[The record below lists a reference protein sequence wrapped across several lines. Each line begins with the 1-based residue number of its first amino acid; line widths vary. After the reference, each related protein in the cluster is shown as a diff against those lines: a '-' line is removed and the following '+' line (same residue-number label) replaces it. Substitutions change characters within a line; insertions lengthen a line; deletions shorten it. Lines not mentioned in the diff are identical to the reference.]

1 MNPVTEPSHYVFPPS
16 VPTAAVYLLAVVAIG
31 VWAASHV
38 LTRPIAGRQWRA
50 VAFVGRCLVGFL
62 AMLAVA
68 QALQR
73 GLVLATNWPLWPIAL
88 VGAAAV
94 EIVLGLYAVERRTV
108 TRAPGLTLAVL
119 RVVIVGLVI
128 AMLAQ
133 PVRPWNLDK
142 TIQRFVAVLVD
153 TSASMYVPDTQLGPG
168 EKIRLAET
176 LAIEGVGRPYALDTA
191 ADDLEKIRQDL
202 TAQGEWL
209 ASLATADPEGRR
221 KQLEARRDG
230 MHRAFVAA
238 DKKVGVLA
246 AAIARPIDGTLK
258 VDTRVRDSLAEIQK
272 KLSGAVRDRLKEA
285 VAFTAREN
293 SKNLEPQHARLLQAV
308 RQASLDLADAV
319 AKTSAMSQALD
330 EAAYA
335 ALTPGER
342 AKVDAS
348 GARKRLAV
356 ARDVL
361 LRHPGPPAA
370 PGQKAESA
378 PSLLEKLQKRY
389 SIKMYTFASGPTEV
403 DPKAY
408 EAAYNPAEPLA
419 GEAAALP
426 SPQQQTDL
434 TAAFEK
440 VMGEMSGKQL
450 SGILLLTDG
459 RHNAAKSIEPLLRTL
474 SIQQVPVSSV
484 VVGGEKPPVD
494 AGVLSV
500 EAPEAVAVRDRMFVN
515 VQLKLDGLAGKEAKV
530 SLMDGEKTVDSQTV
544 RVPTDTYR
552 TRVQMADEPS
562 ATGLHHYV
570 VDVQKF
576 DGEVLAAN
584 NQYPLTVSVSDE
596 RTKLLVIDGRPRWE
610 FRYLKNLFAS
620 RDKTVRLQY
629 VLLEP
634 DRIEGVP
641 PAPKIE
647 ASASRPVD
655 EVEASALPK
664 DEIEWMKF
672 DAIILGDVAPK
683 YLSDETLRTLRKFVA
698 DRGGTLIVVSGPVWM
713 PHAFA
718 DTPMADL
725 LPVTFKKSEQPVVAA
740 PEKAFR
746 LALTAEGRE
755 SVILRQKIS
764 PDENAEVWDGLPD
777 IYWRHPILQT
787 KEGATVLAYALPPS
801 PPSFMPAK
809 PEDGAAPA
817 PLSEDVQRERRA
829 FEREHALIAYHNL
842 ALGKVMFLAFDHTWR
857 LRYRV
862 GDTYHHRFWGQVL
875 RWATANKLPAGTETV
890 KLGTDRTR
898 YAPHAAIR
906 VQAKLAKKDFTPIV
920 STDVGVNVYKGQQLV
935 LSRKLE
941 YLKDSAGMYAAN
953 LGELDSGTYRVEL
966 DAPPAKLVLAEENVD
981 KVATEFSV
989 EPSTPVEQAELVP
1002 DRGLLSRMANLT
1014 GGAVVDPSHAQR
1026 VMASLGPVT
1035 EVEVERHE
1043 YVLWDSWPLLA
1054 FIVLLATVEWVLRK
1068 KVGLA

>member
-1 MNPVTEPSHYVFPPS
+1 MNPVIESHYVLPPS
-16 VPTAAVYLLAVVAIG
+16 VPTAVVYLLALAAIAAWVAC
-31 VWAASHV
+31 HV
-38 LTRPIAGRQWRA
+38 LTRRIGGRPMRA
-50 VAFVGRCLVGFL
+50 VAVVGCCLVGFL
-62 AMLAVA
+62 AMLAAA

-88 VGAAAV
+88 LGAVAV
-94 EIVLGLYAVERRTV
+94 EVVLGLYRLERRTL
-108 TRAPGLTLAVL
+108 TRAPGLALAVL
-119 RVVIVGLVI
+119 RVAIVGLVI
-128 AMLAQ
+128 VMLAQ

-153 TSASMYVPDTQLGPG
+153 TSASMYVPDTQLGPA

-176 LAIEGVGRPYALDTA
+176 LGIEGVQRQHALDTA
-191 ADDLEKIRQDL
+191 ADDQEQIRQDL

-209 ASLATADPEGRR
+209 ASLATADPDGRR
-221 KQLEARRDG
+221 KQLDARRDA
-230 MHRAFVAA
+230 MHSAFVAA
-238 DKKVGVLA
+238 DKKVGDLA
-246 AAIARPIDGTLK
+246 AVIAKPIDAALK
-258 VDTRVRDSLAEIQK
+258 VDDRVRDTLGDIRK
-272 KLSGAVRDRLKEA
+272 KLTGAVRDRLQEA
-285 VAFTAREN
+285 VALTSREN
-293 SKNLEPQHARLLQAV
+293 TRNLEPQHGRLLQAV
-308 RQASLDLADAV
+308 RQASLDLADA
-319 AKTSAMSQALD
+319 AGKTSAMCQALD
-330 EAAYA
+330 EAIYA
-335 ALTPGER
+335 ALTPEQR
-342 AKVDAS
+342 ARVDAS
-348 GARKRLAV
+348 GAKKRLAV

-370 PGQKAESA
+370 PGQKAEA
-378 PSLLEKLQKRY
+378 GPSLLERLQKRY
-389 SIKMYTFASGPTEV
+389 SVKMYTFAAAPTEV
-403 DPKAY
+403 NP
-408 EAAYNPAEPLA
+408 AAYASAYSPTEQVP
-419 GEAAALP
+419 GDAAALP
-426 SPQQQTDL
+426 PAQQQTDL

-440 VMGEMSGKQL
+440 VTAEMTGKQL

-459 RHNAAKSIEPLLRTL
+459 RHNASRSIEPLLRTL
-474 SIQQVPVSSV
+474 SLEQVPVSSI

-500 EAPEAVAVRDRMFVN
+500 EAPEAVAVRDKMFVN
-515 VQLKLDGLAGKEAKV
+515 VQLKLDGLAGKEVKV
-530 SLMDGEKTVDSQTV
+530 ALMDGEKIVDSQTV

-562 ATGLHHYV
+562 TTGLHHYA
-570 VDVQKF
+570 VDLEKF
-576 DGEVLAAN
+576 QGEVLTTN
-584 NQYPLTVSVSDE
+584 NHYPLTVGVSDE

-610 FRYLKNLFAS
+610 FRYLKNLFAT

-641 PAPKIE
+641 PAPRIE
-647 ASASRPVD
+647 ASASRPVE

-664 DEIEWMKF
+664 DQIEWLKF

-683 YLSDETLRTLRKFVA
+683 YLGDETLRILHKFVA
-698 DRGGTLIVVSGPVWM
+698 DRGGTLIVVAGPIWM

-718 DTPMADL
+718 DTPLADL
-725 LPVTFKKSEQPVVAA
+725 LPATFKKGEQPVLAA
-740 PEKAFR
+740 PEKTYR
-746 LALTAEGRE
+746 LAMTAEGRE
-755 SVILRQKIS
+755 SVIMRQKVS
-764 PDENAEVWDGLPD
+764 PDENAEVWGGLPD

-809 PEDGAAPA
+809 PEDGAAAATPT
-817 PLSEDVQRERRA
+817 EDVQRERRA
-829 FEREHALIAYHNL
+829 FEREHALITFHHL

-898 YAPHAAIR
+898 YAPHAPIR
-906 VQAKLAKKDFTPIV
+906 VQAKLAQKDFTPIV
-920 STDVGVNVYKGQQLV
+920 STDVGVNVYKGEQLV
-935 LSRKLE
+935 LSRKLG
-941 YLKDSAGMYAAN
+941 YLKDSAGMYAAD
-953 LGELDSGTYRVEL
+953 LGELDSGNYRVEL
-966 DAPPAKLVLAEENVD
+966 DAPPAKLVLAEDNVD

-1002 DRGLLSRMANLT
+1002 DRGLLSRLANLT

-1035 EVEVERHE
+1035 EKETEWHE
-1043 YVLWDSWPLLA
+1043 YVIWDSWPLLA
-1054 FIVLLATVEWVLRK
+1054 FIVLLATVEWILRK